1 MREIKFRAWV
11 FGDLDEGANPFM
23 ADVYAIVFEPEGPC
37 VQWEEF
43 DEISC
48 PGEFSLMQYTG
59 LKDTAG
65 KEIYEGDI
73 VRCLDTDDKEDIEET
88 WRGVVK
94 FGGFNCSCC
103 DGVFGFYIEGGDIRG
118 LEDQTTVYEYE
129 IIGNIYENPEL
140 VKHG

>member
-1 MREIKFRAWV
+1 MSEIKFRAWV

-48 PGEFSLMQYTG
+48 PGEFALMQCTG
-59 LKDTAG
+59 LKDKNG

-73 VRCLDTDDKEDIEET
+73 LSFHHCYADPQNPNDTIDEIRTFVME
-88 WRGVVK
+88 WHRGDEWS
-94 FGGFNCSCC
+94 GFSFI
-103 DGVFGFYIEGGDIRG
+103 GPV
-118 LEDQTTVYEYE
+118 E
-129 IIGNIYENPEL
+129 IVGNIYENPEL

>member
-1 MREIKFRAWV
+1 MSEIKFRAWV

-48 PGEFSLMQYTG
+48 PGEFALMQYTG
-59 LKDTAG
+59 LKDKNG
-65 KEIYEGDI
+65 KEIYEGDV
-73 VRCLDTDDKEDIEET
+73 VRYKYDCDSPWAANAVGTISWQST
-88 WRGVVK
+88 
-94 FGGFNCSCC
+94 GFHLSCFKGEYGLVQGWLVSIPHA
-103 DGVFGFYIEGGDIRG
+103 DGKL
-118 LEDQTTVYEYE
+118 LEV
-129 IIGNIYENPEL
+129 IGNVYENPEL

>member
-1 MREIKFRAWV
+1 MSEIKFRAWV

-48 PGEFSLMQYTG
+48 PGEFALMQYTG
-59 LKDTAG
+59 LKDKNG
-65 KEIYEGDI
+65 KDIYEGDI
-73 VRCLDTDDKEDIEET
+73 LKDVREGWGTTIIDEYKAI
-88 WRGVVK
+88 
-94 FGGFNCSCC
+94 
-103 DGVFGFYIEGGDIRG
+103 FYQPFD
-118 LEDQTTVYEYE
+118 VEYCE
-129 IIGNIYENPEL
+129 VIGNVYENPEL